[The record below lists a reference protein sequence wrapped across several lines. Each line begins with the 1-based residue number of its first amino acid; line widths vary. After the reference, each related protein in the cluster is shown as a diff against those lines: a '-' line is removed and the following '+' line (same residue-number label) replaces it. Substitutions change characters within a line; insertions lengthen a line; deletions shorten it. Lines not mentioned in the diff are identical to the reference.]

1 MSKWMRIL
9 LKIARA
15 VVAQV
20 QNQLTQQ
27 LNIVQ
32 SQVQAQFRR
41 YIQTVLSG
49 VWTGRGADAFVAS
62 VEKEGMQIVENIL
75 TGVTGMNT
83 NITRAVEIV
92 DQADRTARSAVE
104 NLRSTFDAI

>member
-1 MSKWMRIL
+1 MSKLMRIL
-9 LKIARA
+9 MQVARA

-20 QNQLTQQ
+20 QQQLNQQ

-41 YIQTVLSG
+41 YVQTALSG

-75 TGVTGMNT
+75 TGVTSMNT

-92 DQADRTARSAVE
+92 DQADRSARSVVE

>member
-1 MSKWMRIL
+1 MSSLMRLL

-20 QNQLTQQ
+20 QQQLNQQ

-32 SQVQAQFRR
+32 NQVQAQFRS

-62 VEKEGMQIVENIL
+62 VEKEGLQIVENIL
-75 TGVTGMNT
+75 SGVAGMNT

-92 DQADRTARSAVE
+92 DQADRTCCSAVD
-104 NLRSTFDAI
+104 NLRGTFDSI